1 MSVTSIQPQILLF
14 HNLKLFRKFQNLKS
28 IFKHNSFHEAQWA
41 IIRAIIYDKRDC
53 FIIAGTGFGKSLC
66 YQFPP
71 IFMNKIAVVIS
82 PLISLMEDQV
92 LALQRKGVK
101 ACFLGSM
108 QTEKNINL
116 KKYQVIYLTPEY
128 LDGHENLNTIKDQI
142 CLIAIDECHCIT
154 VWGSD
159 FRPKFRQLAKF
170 KENFPGVPVLCLT
183 ATATEHCQTDIFTS
197 LNLNNPLFIKT
208 DLNRPN
214 LEFSVIRRGED
225 FVEDVKPFL
234 NDVTAGAA
242 IIYVLRRNETEQYAE
257 ALEREGFACKPYHAG
272 LNDETRHQAL
282 KDFSEGKLCFI
293 IATIAFGMGIDR
305 ADVRTVIH
313 YGSPKNLESYYQEA
327 GRAGRD
333 NQRSKSIIF
342 WEERDFGF
350 HQFWLRNL
358 QESEHK
364 ARCENLLTLMRQYL
378 MSNECRRMEILHY
391 FDPTVDQLLIH
402 EACCDN
408 CIKKLHA
415 RVPLRKMY
423 RGVDVNGLV
432 NLSTDARILLELVMA
447 YKGKCDEKKSI
458 KFLMGEMPTR
468 NNRNHPLA
476 LFARGLPKT
485 EAWWIKLLNIL
496 IKRKIIVKRVEVRH
510 ILIAGVGEVFD
521 EDDDLE
527 IVDPPEVVVVRNDYL
542 KLTKKGLKLLRRK
555 TLKMFEEP
563 MMVFKFL
570 KLTSREYYIEHDEV
584 KWKLRKVKKVEA
596 KKLTAK
602 KPTANTTELF
612 KFDFNPNLLESTT
625 KRKKGEF
632 NEGASCSKWFKAAT
646 NSDEEEQSDEKI
658 CDNEDDEYVS
668 NLLWF
673 RKILQKPLKV
683 DLDEFLI
690 YLENYECEEAED
702 EDQFS
707 QTFDQEQE
715 NIPSKSGL
723 KRFCS
728 QSEDFFPPTKIL
740 RLSQERAM

>member
-1 MSVTSIQPQILLF
+1 
-14 HNLKLFRKFQNLKS
+14 
-28 IFKHNSFHEAQWA
+28 
-41 IIRAIIYDKRDC
+41 
-53 FIIAGTGFGKSLC
+53 
-66 YQFPP
+66 
-71 IFMNKIAVVIS
+71 
-82 PLISLMEDQV
+82 MEDQV

-116 KKYQVIYLTPEY
+116 KKYSVIYLTPEY
-128 LDGHENLNTIKDQI
+128 LDGHEHLKTIKDQI
-142 CLIAIDECHCIT
+142 CLIAIDEAHCIT

-159 FRPKFRQLAKF
+159 FRPKFRQLAKL
-170 KENFPGVPVLCLT
+170 KDNFPGIPILCLT
-183 ATATEHCQTDIFTS
+183 ATATEHCQRDIFTS
-197 LNLNNPLFIKT
+197 LSLKNPLSIKT

-234 NDVTAGAA
+234 DDVTAGAA

-272 LNDETRHQAL
+272 LDDKTRHHAL
-282 KDFSEGKLCFI
+282 KDFSEGKLRFI
-293 IATIAFGMGIDR
+293 VATIAFGMGIDR

-313 YGSPKNLESYYQEA
+313 YGSPKNLESYYQES

-333 NQRSKSIIF
+333 NQRSKCIIF

-358 QESEHK
+358 QESDHK
-364 ARCENLLTLMRQYL
+364 ARCENLLILMRQYL

-391 FDPTVDQLLIH
+391 FDPAIDQLLIH

-432 NLSTDARILLELVMA
+432 NLSIDARILLELVMT

-458 KFLMGEMPTR
+458 KFLMGEMPTKH
-468 NNRNHPLA
+468 NKNHSLA

-485 EAWWIKLLNIL
+485 EAWWIKLLSIL
-496 IKRKIIVKRVEVRH
+496 IKRKLIVKRVEVRH
-510 ILIAGVGEVFD
+510 IQLAGVVEEVD

-527 IVDPPEVVVVRNDYL
+527 IIDPPEVVVVRNDYL

-555 TLKMFEEP
+555 TLKMFEDP
-563 MMVFKFL
+563 MTIFRFL
-570 KLTSREYYIEHDEV
+570 KLSSREYYIEHNEV
-584 KWKLRKVKKVEA
+584 KWKLRKVKKVET
-596 KKLTAK
+596 KKQTAK
-602 KPTANTTELF
+602 TLKATTTELF
-612 KFDFNPNLLESTT
+612 KFDFNPNLLQSTT
-625 KRKKGEF
+625 KRKKNEV
-632 NEGASCSKWFKAAT
+632 NEGASCSKRLKPT
-646 NSDEEEQSDEKI
+646 TSSDKDEQSDDKI
-658 CDNEDDEYVS
+658 CDNEEDDEYIE

-690 YLENYECEEAED
+690 YLENYECEDAEN
-702 EDQFS
+702 EDQVS
-707 QTFDQEQE
+707 QTVDQEQE
-715 NIPSKSGL
+715 NIPSKTGL
-723 KRFCS
+723 KRFYS

-740 RLSQERAM
+740 SLSQEKAM